1 MLKIVDLLKIPS
13 LDKSY
18 IVAGH
23 NGILNTIKKLEVME
37 EPYPSVIEFLLPN
50 GFLLTNFWSMKN
62 NKNSRIQL
70 VSSMIEARCAG
81 LGIMPG
87 PHLNNII
94 DEEIIEL
101 ANQND
106 FPIVYISEN
115 VRWGDV
121 ISEYCVL
128 VSSDM
133 MPTLD
138 SKLDDVLDI
147 FLRFHSTRDINGFC
161 KSISDMMKLPIIMCA
176 DTVYNSNF
184 NHINV
189 PLVVAKIQTLS
200 QQNHNSIC
208 SPISIR
214 IDENILA
221 VVYFGERSII
231 ATCID
236 PNLLNSNVLHLFHK
250 IAPWIA
256 KELDNQCSTLYYAQV
271 SPAINDLA
279 DTKVFFILVK
289 YEKFKDIEKELEH
302 KYIVYEKNRF
312 FNYYIILIPDQFEKT
327 SEIYEVYHRLHASL
341 SPDLFIFSQC
351 SSLFSVFK
359 KEIESLKYMVN
370 KLSYL
375 EGIFSRDELPL
386 LYILSYVPFEHKTR
400 LILPSDSSGVTIKEE
415 EKSFLDTLRFYIV
428 MRNIADVAN
437 LLGIHANSV
446 KYRIGKILKYF
457 GQQGESTL
465 GEASYISLLIQLE
478 LLILE
483 K

>member
-1 MLKIVDLLKIPS
+1 
-13 LDKSY
+13 
-18 IVAGH
+18 
-23 NGILNTIKKLEVME
+23 
-37 EPYPSVIEFLLPN
+37 
-50 GFLLTNFWSMKN
+50 
-62 NKNSRIQL
+62 
-70 VSSMIEARCAG
+70 MIEARCAG
-81 LGIMPG
+81 LGVMPG

-94 DEEIIEL
+94 DKEIVEL
-101 ANQND
+101 ANRND

-138 SKLDDVLDI
+138 SKMDDVLDI
-147 FLRFHSTRDINGFC
+147 FLKFHSTRDTNNFC
-161 KSISDMMKLPIIMCA
+161 KSISEMLKLPIIMCA

-184 NHINV
+184 NHVNV

-200 QQNHNSIC
+200 QQNHSSIC
-208 SPISIR
+208 SPISVR

-221 VVYFGERSII
+221 VVYFGERSVV

-250 IAPWIA
+250 IAPWIS
-256 KELDNQCSTLYYAQV
+256 KELDNQCSTLYYVQA
-271 SPAINDLA
+271 SPALNELV
-279 DTKVFFILVK
+279 DTKIFFILVK
-289 YEKFKDIEKELEH
+289 YEKFRDIEKELEH
-302 KYIVYEKNRF
+302 EYIIYEKDRF

-327 SEIYEVYHRLHASL
+327 GEIYEVYHRLYASL

-351 SSLFSVFK
+351 SSLFRVFK
-359 KEIESLKYMVN
+359 KEVESLKYMVN

-375 EGIFSRDELPL
+375 EGIFSEDELPL

-400 LILPSDSSGVTIKEE
+400 LILPPDRSGVIIKEE

-428 MRNIADVAN
+428 MRNIVDVAN
-437 LLGIHANSV
+437 LLGIHANTV
-446 KYRIGKILKYF
+446 KYRIAKALKYF
-457 GQQGESTL
+457 DQQGESTL

-478 LLILE
+478 LLVLE